1 MPNISLSS
9 FSTACRSLSSF
20 SGAADSATSGGV
32 ARCIATG
39 AGAGAGAACLLA
51 CLLLSED
58 QKGVYYLLVPSERRR
73 RRWLTHSQLNACT
86 RTGRS
91 KEVKG
96 EMTAS
101 EPFPVLRLGQSRRLF
116 PLPLIYYAKQ
126 GHYFESKLI
135 IY

>member
-1 MPNISLSS
+1 MPL
-9 FSTACRSLSSF
+9 A
-20 SGAADSATSGGV
+20 GA
-32 ARCIATG
+32 G

>member
-1 MPNISLSS
+1 L
-9 FSTACRSLSSF
+9 L
-20 SGAADSATSGGV
+20 V
-32 ARCIATG
+32 LVLVLVLVLL
-39 AGAGAGAACLLA
+39 ACLLA
-51 CLLLSED
+51 CFSAKIKRD
-58 QKGVYYLLVPSERRR
+58 LLVPSERCR